1 MTSLIQLY
9 YNLDLLQPVIE
20 LLLAIYLFPKIEYL
34 NKRNWDVLTKH
45 PIWNMCLII
54 TVHMVQG
61 KRYFKFNGKI
71 GRMKI
76 DSISLLNVNVMGLNL
91 NFGIRLADGI
101 YNEEK
106 HE

>member
-1 MTSLIQLY
+1 M
-9 YNLDLLQPVIE
+9 
-20 LLLAIYLFPKIEYL
+20 
-34 NKRNWDVLTKH
+34 
-45 PIWNMCLII
+45 